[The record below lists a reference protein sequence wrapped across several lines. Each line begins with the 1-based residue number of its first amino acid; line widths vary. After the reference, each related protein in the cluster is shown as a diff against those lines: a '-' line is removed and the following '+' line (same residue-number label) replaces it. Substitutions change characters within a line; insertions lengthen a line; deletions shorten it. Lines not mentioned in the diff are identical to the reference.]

1 MKKQGLTPPARRV
14 RRNVMTET
22 GHATTHDAAHD
33 LRVKAYFTVFIALSI
48 FTAISFLANEAVRQ
62 KWIGLHTS
70 VIIIMVVAVIKAFL
84 VGLIF
89 MHLNFDWGKVYFI
102 IVPIFILGVM
112 MMMVLM
118 PDIVIPWQQSQQPLE
133 PPVSTT
139 GTR

>member
-1 MKKQGLTPPARRV
+1 
-14 RRNVMTET
+14 MTET

-33 LRVKAYFTVFIALSI
+33 MRVKAYFTVFIALSI

-62 KWIGLHTS
+62 EWIGLTAS
-70 VIIIMVVAVIKAFL
+70 VTIIIVVAVIKAFL

-89 MHLNFDWGKVYFI
+89 MHLKYDWGRVYFI

-118 PDIVIPWQQSQQPLE
+118 PDIVIPWQSSQQPLE

>member
-1 MKKQGLTPPARRV
+1 
-14 RRNVMTET
+14 MTET

-48 FTAISFLANEAVRQ
+48 FTAISFVANEAVRQ
-62 KWIGLHTS
+62 GWIGVTTS
-70 VIIIMVVAVIKAFL
+70 VAIIMVVAVIKAFL

>member
-1 MKKQGLTPPARRV
+1 
-14 RRNVMTET
+14 MTTT
-22 GHATTHDAAHD
+22 GHATTDDAAHD

-62 KWIGLHTS
+62 GWIGVHTS
-70 VIIIMVVAVIKAFL
+70 FAIIIGVAVIKAFL

-112 MMMVLM
+112 MMLVLM
-118 PDIVIPWQQSQQPLE
+118 PDIVIAWQPDQTPLAA
-133 PPVSTT
+133 PVSTT

>member
-1 MKKQGLTPPARRV
+1 
-14 RRNVMTET
+14 MTET
-22 GHATTHDAAHD
+22 GHPTTHDAAHD

-48 FTAISFLANEAVRQ
+48 FTLVSFIANEAVRQ
-62 KWIGLHTS
+62 GWIDLYTS
-70 VIIIMVVAVIKAFL
+70 VTIIIAVAVIKAIL

-89 MHLNFDWGKVYFI
+89 MH
-102 IVPIFILGVM
+102 GVM

-118 PDIVIPWQQSQQPLE
+118 PDTVIAWQPSQNPLE

>member
-1 MKKQGLTPPARRV
+1 
-14 RRNVMTET
+14 MTET
-22 GHATTHDAAHD
+22 GHASTHDAAHD
-33 LRVKAYFTVFIALSI
+33 LRVKAYFTVFAALSI

-62 KWIGLHTS
+62 GWIGLETS
-70 VIIIMVVAVIKAFL
+70 VAIILGVAVIKAFL

-112 MMMVLM
+112 MMLVFM
-118 PDIVIPWQQSQQPLE
+118 PDIVIAWQPGQSPLE

>member
-1 MKKQGLTPPARRV
+1 
-14 RRNVMTET
+14 MTET

-48 FTAISFLANEAVRQ
+48 FTAVSFVANWAAHPERQWISPV
-62 KWIGLHTS
+62 TS
-70 VIIIMVVAVIKAFL
+70 FAIILGVAIIKAFL

-102 IVPIFILGVM
+102 IVPIAILGVM
-112 MMMVLM
+112 MMLVLM
-118 PDIVIPWQQSQQPLE
+118 PDIVIAWQPSQEPLE

>member
-1 MKKQGLTPPARRV
+1 
-14 RRNVMTET
+14 MTEST
-22 GHATTHDAAHD
+22 HATTHDAEHD
-33 LRVKAYFTVFIALSI
+33 MRVKAYFTVFIALSI

-62 KWIGLHTS
+62 RWIGVHTS
-70 VIIIMVVAVIKAFL
+70 FVIIIGVAVIKAFL

-89 MHLNFDWGKVYFI
+89 MHLKYDWGKVYFI
-102 IVPIFILGVM
+102 IVPIAILGVM

-118 PDIVIPWQQSQQPLE
+118 PDIVIAWQPGQQPLE

>member
-1 MKKQGLTPPARRV
+1 
-14 RRNVMTET
+14 MTET

-33 LRVKAYFTVFIALSI
+33 MRVKAYFTVFIALSI
-48 FTAISFLANEAVRQ
+48 FTAVSFLANEAVRRG
-62 KWIGLHTS
+62 WIGLHTS
-70 VIIIMVVAVIKAFL
+70 VAIILGVAVVKAFL

-89 MHLNFDWGKVYFI
+89 MHLKYDWGRVYFI

-118 PDIVIPWQQSQQPLE
+118 PDIVIAWQPEQAPLE

>member
-1 MKKQGLTPPARRV
+1 MS
-14 RRNVMTET
+14 ES

-62 KWIGLHTS
+62 GWIGLHTS
-70 VIIIMVVAVIKAFL
+70 VAIIMGVAVIKAFL

-118 PDIVIPWQQSQQPLE
+118 PDIVIPWQPSQEPLE

>member
-1 MKKQGLTPPARRV
+1 
-14 RRNVMTET
+14 MTET

-48 FTAISFLANEAVRQ
+48 FTAISFIANEAVRQ
-62 KWIGLHTS
+62 KWIDVSTS
-70 VIIIMVVAVIKAFL
+70 VTIIMVVAVIKAFL

-89 MHLNFDWGKVYFI
+89 MHLNFDWGRVYFI
-102 IVPIFILGVM
+102 IVPIAILGVM
-112 MMMVLM
+112 MMLVFM
-118 PDIVIPWQQSQQPLE
+118 PDIVIAWQPEQQPLE

>member
-1 MKKQGLTPPARRV
+1 
-14 RRNVMTET
+14 MTDT
-22 GHATTHDAAHD
+22 GHATTDDAAHD
-33 LRVKAYFTVFIALSI
+33 MRVKAYFTVFIALSV
-48 FTAISFLANEAVRQ
+48 FTAVSFVANWAAHPERG
-62 KWIGLHTS
+62 WITLHTS
-70 VIIIMVVAVIKAFL
+70 FAIILGVAVIKAFL

-89 MHLNFDWGKVYFI
+89 MHLKYDWGKVYFI

-118 PDIVIPWQQSQQPLE
+118 PDIVIAWQPSQHPLE

>member
-1 MKKQGLTPPARRV
+1 
-14 RRNVMTET
+14 MTET

-33 LRVKAYFTVFIALSI
+33 LRVKAYFSVFIALSV

-62 KWIGLHTS
+62 GWIGVFTS
-70 VIIIMVVAVIKAFL
+70 FVIIIGVAVIKAFL

-112 MMMVLM
+112 MMMVFM
-118 PDIVIPWQQSQQPLE
+118 PDAVIAWQPGQEPLE
-133 PPVSTT
+133 PAVSTT

>member
-1 MKKQGLTPPARRV
+1 
-14 RRNVMTET
+14 MTET

-48 FTAISFLANEAVRQ
+48 FTAVSFLANEAVRQ
-62 KWIGLHTS
+62 GWIGS
-70 VIIIMVVAVIKAFL
+70 FASFVIIISVAVIKAFL

-118 PDIVIPWQQSQQPLE
+118 PDIVIAWQPQQEPLE

>member
-1 MKKQGLTPPARRV
+1 
-14 RRNVMTET
+14 MTES

-48 FTAISFLANEAVRQ
+48 FTAVSFLANEAVRQ
-62 KWIGLHTS
+62 GWISTEVS
-70 VIIIMVVAVIKAFL
+70 FAIIIGVAVIKAFL

-89 MHLNFDWGKVYFI
+89 MHLNFDWGRVYFI
-102 IVPIFILGVM
+102 IVPISILGVM
-112 MMMVLM
+112 MMLVFM
-118 PDIVIPWQQSQQPLE
+118 PDIVIAWQPSQEPLQ

>member
-1 MKKQGLTPPARRV
+1 
-14 RRNVMTET
+14 MTET

-33 LRVKAYFTVFIALSI
+33 MRVKAYFTVFIALSI

-62 KWIGLHTS
+62 GWIGVETS
-70 VIIIMVVAVIKAFL
+70 FTIIIAVAVIKAFL

-102 IVPIFILGVM
+102 IVPIFVLGVM

-118 PDIVIPWQQSQQPLE
+118 PDIVISWQPQQEPLE

>member
-1 MKKQGLTPPARRV
+1 
-14 RRNVMTET
+14 MTET

-48 FTAISFLANEAVRQ
+48 FTAVSFLANEAVRQ
-62 KWIGLHTS
+62 GWIGVHVS
-70 VIIIMVVAVIKAFL
+70 FAIIIGVAVIKAFL

-118 PDIVIPWQQSQQPLE
+118 PDIVIPWQLSQQPLE
-133 PPVSTT
+133 PPVSAT